1 MRTRCHFWVP
11 HDSGLLQGPSVLRD
25 QKAGAIVWTIAEN
38 GERFR
43 SLAYDMCMRR
53 AMIGRGES
61 VASKGFL
68 LGERGEVGLDGPGCW
83 ALTICCPTF
92 RAAPAFATRTRLPM
106 PWRGQTNKPLRF
118 MLYTFT
124 QCMW

>member
-1 MRTRCHFWVP
+1 
-11 HDSGLLQGPSVLRD
+11 
-25 QKAGAIVWTIAEN
+25 
-38 GERFR
+38 
-43 SLAYDMCMRR
+43 MRR

-92 RAAPAFATRTRLPM
+92 RAAPAFAC
-106 PWRGQTNKPLRF
+106 RGGVKQTNLSALCCIPLPSACGDVTTIKA
-118 MLYTFT
+118 LKDKDVTY
-124 QCMW
+124 